1 MNVSLAHQHIRIA
14 ELTIEHFA
22 LENDELQAT
31 IRDLYQQNAQLRE
44 TLHACLDA
52 LRAKTTEAREL
63 RELID
68 HWQKAACRE
77 RPPVF
82 TVKSEP
88 APTPLEDP
96 SSERKTRGPE
106 SSWTH

>member
-1 MNVSLAHQHIRIA
+1 MNASLAHDHLRIA

-52 LRAKTTEAREL
+52 LRAKTKEAREL
-63 RELID
+63 REQID
-68 HWQKAACRE
+68 YWQKE
-77 RPPVF
+77 RRR
-82 TVKSEP
+82 P
-88 APTPLEDP
+88 ARKRGKPDCVTGKDRTRQ
-96 SSERKTRGPE
+96 SSE